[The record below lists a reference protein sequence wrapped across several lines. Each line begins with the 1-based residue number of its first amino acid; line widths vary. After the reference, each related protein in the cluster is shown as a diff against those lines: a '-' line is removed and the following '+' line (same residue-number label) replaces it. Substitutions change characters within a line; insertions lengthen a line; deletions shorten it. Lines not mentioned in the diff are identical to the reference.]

1 MVSNAKIRDVLK
13 EVAHGIEN
21 YVFRTY
27 DYMKWYP
34 HGSDDMDPNMDTRV
48 FRRCAKIIG
57 VVSEWIRQ
65 CARTLGVYNACYD
78 YCSGVLIDPTI
89 STKVGR
95 DVSIRL
101 ILLHMIVFI
110 LRFVSFCCM

>member
-34 HGSDDMDPNMDTRV
+34 HGSDDMDLNMNTR
-48 FRRCAKIIG
+48 CSD
-57 VVSEWIRQ
+57 VVKRSLE
-65 CARTLGVYNACYD
+65 
-78 YCSGVLIDPTI
+78 
-89 STKVGR
+89 
-95 DVSIRL
+95 
-101 ILLHMIVFI
+101 
-110 LRFVSFCCM
+110 